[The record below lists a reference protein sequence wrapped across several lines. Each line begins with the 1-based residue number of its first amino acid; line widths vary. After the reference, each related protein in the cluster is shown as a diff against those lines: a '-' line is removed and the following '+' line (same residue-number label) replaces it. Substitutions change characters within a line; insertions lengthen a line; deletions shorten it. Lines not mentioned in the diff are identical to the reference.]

1 MSYIR
6 HVLQPGETI
15 RYRGSVRWILYLQA
29 LLVALVGAITSLL
42 GPPWGWVAAAICFL
56 LAVLL
61 ALRAWFIR
69 WTNEIV
75 VTDRR
80 VIYAHGFIQRHTVEV
95 HMDKIESVDVDQSV
109 LGRLLDYGDVT
120 IRGTGT
126 TLEPIREV
134 DRPIA
139 LACRSDRPRSNPP
152 KRDRQRQKP
161 PSRTERRWPTA
172 KEEAPRRLGNTWSF
186 FEF

>member
-1 MSYIR
+1 M
-6 HVLQPGETI
+6 
-15 RYRGSVRWILYLQA
+15 
-29 LLVALVGAITSLL
+29 
-42 GPPWGWVAAAICFL
+42 GPPWGWLASAICFL
-56 LAVLL
+56 LAAIL

-80 VIYAHGFIQRHTVEV
+80 VVQHAVSSTDTAEV
-95 HMDKIESVDVDQSV
+95 NMDKIESVDVDQTMM
-109 LGRLLDYGDVT
+109 GRILDYGDVT

-139 LACRSDRPRSNPP
+139 LRN
-152 KRDRQRQKP
+152 
-161 PSRTERRWPTA
+161 EVTA
-172 KEEAPRRLGNTWSF
+172 R
-186 FEF
+186 

>member
-1 MSYIR
+1 M
-6 HVLQPGETI
+6 
-15 RYRGSVRWILYLQA
+15 
-29 LLVALVGAITSLL
+29 
-42 GPPWGWVAAAICFL
+42 
-56 LAVLL
+56 LL

-95 HMDKIESVDVDQSV
+95 HMDKIESVHVDQSV

-126 TLEPIREV
+126 TFEPIREV

-139 LACRSDRPRSNPP
+139 LRN
-152 KRDRQRQKP
+152 
-161 PSRTERRWPTA
+161 EVTA
-172 KEEAPRRLGNTWSF
+172 R
-186 FEF
+186 